1 MSDQEK
7 DDHAKSTKNDEDYDT
22 NKTNSK
28 ICGSTSS
35 PPKSADPADLEK
47 SNNNTNNNKN
57 KKMEDSP
64 AVLSK
69 EPQYVLKYRYDQSD
83 VPTIRG
89 DSDPCR
95 PTSILVE
102 VSLPE
107 MSSAKGIE
115 LDVLE
120 HLLTLE
126 SKVIIFRDNLSY
138 RLEVLVETDFSIMK
152 HSKNHVSSRYL

>member
-1 MSDQEK
+1 MHTSVVRRAMSDQEK
-7 DDHAKSTKNDEDYDT
+7 DDHEKSTILEDDT
-22 NKTNSK
+22 TNTTNSK
-28 ICGSTSS
+28 MAGNSKISGKSF
-35 PPKSADPADLEK
+35 PPPDSGNLKK
-47 SNNNTNNNKN
+47 SN
-57 KKMEDSP
+57 KKEDKHKKEEDKQQKSLP
-64 AVLSK
+64 VLSK

-126 SKVIIFRDNLSY
+126 SKVILN
-138 RLEVLVETDFSIMK
+138 
-152 HSKNHVSSRYL
+152 

>member
-1 MSDQEK
+1 MTDQEK
-7 DDHAKSTKNDEDYDT
+7 ESYAKSTNNDTSTDTSTKATTNCNVTPPAKKADIDIVT
-22 NKTNSK
+22 NKEV
-28 ICGSTSS
+28 
-35 PPKSADPADLEK
+35 P
-47 SNNNTNNNKN
+47 
-57 KKMEDSP
+57 
-64 AVLSK
+64 K
-69 EPQYVLKYRYDQSD
+69 EPQYVIKYRYDQSD

-89 DSDPCR
+89 DTDPCR

-126 SKVIIFRDNLSY
+126 SKVNIC
-138 RLEVLVETDFSIMK
+138 
-152 HSKNHVSSRYL
+152 

>member
-7 DDHAKSTKNDEDYDT
+7 DEHAKSTKIDDDT
-22 NKTNSK
+22 TSITNSK
-28 ICGSTSS
+28 IS
-35 PPKSADPADLEK
+35 PDPDLEK
-47 SNNNTNNNKN
+47 SN
-57 KKMEDSP
+57 KKEEVQVQQRP
-64 AVLSK
+64 VLR

-126 SKVIIFRDNLSY
+126 SKVIIF
-138 RLEVLVETDFSIMK
+138 
-152 HSKNHVSSRYL
+152 

>member
-22 NKTNSK
+22 NKSNSK

-47 SNNNTNNNKN
+47 SNNNNTNNNKN
-57 KKMEDSP
+57 KKMEDSS

-126 SKVIIFRDNLSY
+126 SKVVIF
-138 RLEVLVETDFSIMK
+138 
-152 HSKNHVSSRYL
+152 

>member
-1 MSDQEK
+1 MTDQEK
-7 DDHAKSTKNDEDYDT
+7 ESYAKSTNNDTSTDT
-22 NKTNSK
+22 TTNCNVTPATKADVVPNKEV
-28 ICGSTSS
+28 
-35 PPKSADPADLEK
+35 P
-47 SNNNTNNNKN
+47 
-57 KKMEDSP
+57 
-64 AVLSK
+64 K
-69 EPQYVLKYRYDQSD
+69 EPQYVIKYRYDQSD

-89 DSDPCR
+89 DTDPCR

-126 SKVIIFRDNLSY
+126 SKVNSFFYSESVNETFIF
-138 RLEVLVETDFSIMK
+138 
-152 HSKNHVSSRYL
+152 

>member
-1 MSDQEK
+1 MHTSVVRRAMSDQEK
-7 DDHAKSTKNDEDYDT
+7 DDHEKSTKLEDDT
-22 NKTNSK
+22 TNTTNSK
-28 ICGSTSS
+28 MAGNSKISGKSF
-35 PPKSADPADLEK
+35 PPPDSGNLEK
-47 SNNNTNNNKN
+47 QSN
-57 KKMEDSP
+57 KKEDKHKKEEDKQQKSLP
-64 AVLSK
+64 VLSK

-126 SKVIIFRDNLSY
+126 SKVVIF
-138 RLEVLVETDFSIMK
+138 
-152 HSKNHVSSRYL
+152 

>member
-1 MSDQEK
+1 MTDQEK
-7 DDHAKSTKNDEDYDT
+7 ESYAKSTKNDTSTDT
-22 NKTNSK
+22 TTNCNVTPAK
-28 ICGSTSS
+28 
-35 PPKSADPADLEK
+35 KADLVP
-47 SNNNTNNNKN
+47 NK
-57 KKMEDSP
+57 EVP
-64 AVLSK
+64 K
-69 EPQYVLKYRYDQSD
+69 EPQYVIKYRYDQSD

-89 DSDPCR
+89 DTDPCR

-126 SKVIIFRDNLSY
+126 SKVNSFLQ
-138 RLEVLVETDFSIMK
+138 
-152 HSKNHVSSRYL
+152 